1 MPPIDLTR
9 LRARTTALAERFAD
23 ATATASAV
31 RQLLDDYADRTHRPS
46 PRVASRSLGYSFKV
60 APPVLRAVITAL
72 RGPTLANP
80 AVATAMADQLWKN
93 GSREERRIAAEVL
106 GLVAPQQPAE
116 ALAIIEV
123 WVPRIEGAE
132 TADALAEYGL
142 GPLMLADPAR
152 YLAEAR
158 RWVTFPQKW
167 ARRFGLAALMPLIH
181 DRQWDNVPG
190 ALSVVRLAMADT
202 DGDVRREAVAVLEGL
217 AAKSPA
223 EIGQF
228 LREQASR
235 TNTNTGSIIR
245 AAMLALDP
253 EEQTSIFKLLRA

>member
-1 MPPIDLTR
+1 MPPIDLPR
-9 LRARTTALAERFAD
+9 LRARTAALAERFAD
-23 ATATASAV
+23 PSATATAV
-31 RQLLDDYADRTHRPS
+31 RQMLDDYADRSHRAS

-60 APPVLRAVITAL
+60 APPVLRAIVTAL
-72 RGPTLANP
+72 RGPAQANP
-80 AVATAMADQLWKN
+80 AAAMDMANQLWKN
-93 GSREERRIAAEVL
+93 GSREERRIAAELL
-106 GLVAPQQPAE
+106 GQVALPQPAE
-116 ALAIIEV
+116 ALALIEA
-123 WVPRIEGAE
+123 WAPRIEGSE

-142 GPLMLADPAR
+142 GPLMIADPAR

-167 ARRFGLAALMPLIH
+167 VRRFGLAALMPLVH
-181 DRQWDNVPG
+181 DRQWDNVPS
-190 ALSVVRLAMADT
+190 ALSVVRLTMADI
-202 DGDVRREAVAVLEGL
+202 DGDVRRAAVAVLVGL

-245 AAMLALDP
+245 GAMAALDP